1 MYSPDLID
9 AVLKHADIVQV
20 ISAYIP
26 VIKKGRSY
34 VAVCPFHDDTNPS
47 MNISQ
52 EKQIFKCFVCGTGGN
67 AISFVEKYEKIRFDE
82 AVRKVA
88 EISGFHDERLEKE
101 AYKEKKDPTL
111 APLTACIDDLQKYY
125 AYSLQVPESEKAR
138 EYLKKRNI
146 PEDQII
152 KHGIGYAPLDGKN
165 TINFL
170 QAKGHSLKS
179 IEGIGIALARSD
191 GSTSDH
197 NAGRVV
203 FPLHDPNGQVVGF
216 SARQLEKDG
225 TSKYINS
232 PDGPLFH
239 KGKILYNYHNVKIS
253 ARKDGYCYLVEGF
266 MDVMA
271 LERAGLPNAV
281 AIMGTSLTND
291 QLSLLRRLNCEIR
304 FCLDGDAP
312 GQSAMMKN
320 LAQFQKAAIPFRI
333 VSNPGDLRDPDE
345 ILQQDG
351 PERLKAMMEHL
362 VDAYDFQINYYTN
375 TKKLETAEDKR
386 KVMLYFLPF
395 LRSVPAGL
403 ERDNYVVKLSKA
415 TGYEVEAIYRGM
427 GKVEPGELT
436 QEETI
441 LQERKISELL
451 EPNLQKRE
459 LVRLRWAE
467 REVLHHMLTNI
478 GAVEFYEKEIEHFY
492 NPTYEEIA
500 NYVIEYAK
508 EHDNQID
515 VSTLV
520 GHVAA
525 QGPDDAEDLQSTIIA
540 IALDNWWPPYDD
552 HEMESCLAAI
562 QEQKSAIYDKATIER
577 SMNGK
582 SGGEKARLI
591 ADYAKRRKQ
600 ALEDKKKR
608 KTGGDNNA

>member
-1 MYSPDLID
+1 MYSQDLID

-26 VIKKGRSY
+26 VIKKGRSF

-67 AISFVEKYEKIRFDE
+67 AITFVEKYEKIRFEE

-88 EISGFHDERLEKE
+88 DLTGFHDERLKKE
-101 AYKEKKDPTL
+101 AFQEKKDPAL
-111 APLTACIDDLQKYY
+111 IPLTACIDDLQKYY
-125 AYSLQVPESEKAR
+125 VYSLEVPESEKAR
-138 EYLKKRNI
+138 AYLKKRNI
-146 PEDQII
+146 PAEQIA

-165 TINFL
+165 TIKFL

-179 IEGIGIALARSD
+179 IEGIGIGLVRSE
-191 GSTSDH
+191 GMSDH
-197 NAGRVV
+197 NAGRVI

-216 SARQLEKDG
+216 SARRLEKDG

-281 AIMGTSLTND
+281 AIMGTSLTSD

-345 ILQQDG
+345 ILQEDG
-351 PERLKAMMEHL
+351 PERLKEMMGNL

-395 LRSVPAGL
+395 LRSVPAGID
-403 ERDNYVVKLSKA
+403 RDDYIVKLSKA
-415 TGYEVEAIYRGM
+415 TGYEVDTIYRGIS
-427 GKVEPGELT
+427 KLEPGELT
-436 QEETI
+436 EEETI
-441 LQERKISELL
+441 LQERKIYDQL
-451 EPNLQKRE
+451 ENRRQERE
-459 LVRLRWAE
+459 LTKLRRAE
-467 REVLHHMLTNI
+467 RAVLHYMLNNI
-478 GAVEFYEKEIEHFY
+478 GAIDYFETEIENFY
-492 NPTYEEIA
+492 DSVHEEIA
-500 NYVIEYAK
+500 NYIIDYAK
-508 EHDNQID
+508 SHDDEVD
-515 VSTLV
+515 VSGLV
-520 GHVAA
+520 SQIAA
-525 QGPDDAEDLQSTIIA
+525 TGADDSEELQSSITT
-540 IALDNWWPPYDD
+540 IALDNWWPPYNL
-552 HEMESCLAAI
+552 HEMEVCREAI
-562 QEQKSAIYDKATIER
+562 NEGKSAAFAKSMIER
-577 SMNGK
+577 SMEGK
-582 SGGEKARLI
+582 SDEEKARLI
-591 ADYAKRRKQ
+591 KDYARRKR
-600 ALEDKKKR
+600 EDQKNRKKR
-608 KTGGDNNA
+608 IGGNTND